1 VKARVLRMLRRV
13 GLLGTAYAAYE
24 RLRAFGGAEGF
35 DDGLPVPPARLRVRV
50 AGTADL
56 EWFLES
62 GRLAEQSIRATLER
76 HGTRIEDLGA
86 VLDFGCGCGR
96 VTRRWRGL
104 DGIHGSDMSRDAV
117 EWCRRNLAFA
127 RFETNSLAPPL
138 AFADASF
145 DLVYALSVFTHLTV
159 ELQRAWL
166 AELARVLRPN
176 GLLLVTTHGAAY
188 AERLAPEERAGFA
201 RGEVVVRWAEV
212 EGTNLCAAY
221 HPPGAL
227 ERLAPPELTSLDLE
241 PEGAL
246 GNPRQ
251 DVNLLR
257 RRG

>member
-1 VKARVLRMLRRV
+1 MKRSLLRLLARL
-13 GLLGTAYAAYE
+13 GLLRLAYRAWEELQALRPRE
-24 RLRAFGGAEGF
+24 RPRV
-35 DDGLPVPPARLRVRV
+35 DGPPLPPRRLMVRV
-50 AGTADL
+50 AGTADPD
-56 EWFLES
+56 WFLRS
-62 GRLAEQSIRATLER
+62 GRAAYDAIVDHVPLEA
-76 HGTRIEDLGA
+76 IDS